1 MLTMALLNGMLALA
15 ILARKQLLD
24 LLERACHLGP
34 LTKVILP
41 IYKHYLVGKET
52 RKPLG
57 KAMRAGT
64 PICGSMKT
72 LFL

>member
-1 MLTMALLNGMLALA
+1 MSF
-15 ILARKQLLD
+15 R
-24 LLERACHLGP
+24 P
-34 LTKVILP
+34 LTKAILP